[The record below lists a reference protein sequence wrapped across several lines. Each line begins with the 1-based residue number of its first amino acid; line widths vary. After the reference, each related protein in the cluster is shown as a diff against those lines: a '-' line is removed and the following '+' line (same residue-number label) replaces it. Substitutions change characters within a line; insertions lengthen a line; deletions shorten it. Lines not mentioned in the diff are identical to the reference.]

1 MNMESL
7 CDITVHRNDEGLIV
21 AYFGFKKLGEPQNT
35 QDGKIEI
42 TITDIEGGVLYC
54 NEFQFDKEEYFVTQ
68 SADKDVYV
76 CDFKIPNDE
85 IRKSESKLCNFSFK
99 FKVN

>member
-7 CDITVHRNDEGLIV
+7 CDITVHRNDEGLII
-21 AYFGFKKLGEPQNT
+21 AYFGFKKLGEPPNT
-35 QDGKIEI
+35 QDGKVEI
-42 TITDIEGGVLYC
+42 TITDENECELYC
-54 NEFQFDKEEYFVTQ
+54 NEFEFDKEEFFVTQ
-68 SADKDVYV
+68 SADKDVYA

-85 IRKSESKLCNFSFK
+85 IKESESKFCNLSFK